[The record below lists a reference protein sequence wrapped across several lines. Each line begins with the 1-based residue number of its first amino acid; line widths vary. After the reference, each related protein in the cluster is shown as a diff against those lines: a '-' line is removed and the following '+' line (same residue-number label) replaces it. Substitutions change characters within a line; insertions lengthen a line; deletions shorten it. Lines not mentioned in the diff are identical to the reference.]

1 MATQILGNHLSLK
14 RDLAYVGPVSV
25 PDRLEFR
32 KTKFPTSTLVLCLHF
47 PLCPDLGGTDGS
59 LRIQHFPATSPI
71 FRYSPGKAVLSLL
84 YCTGLEII
92 KAYREVLWW
101 CCTNETQQ
109 LRYLSSPTKDK
120 VFSVSRLLHL
130 SLLHSLLSRKFW
142 CQGMCMYTCSAKCC
156 REQINTASLHNIRM

>member
-32 KTKFPTSTLVLCLHF
+32 KTKFPTSTLVLCLHS

-59 LRIQHFPATSPI
+59 LSIQHFPATSPK
-71 FRYSPGKAVLSLL
+71 FSYSPGRAVLKLL
-84 YCTGLEII
+84 YCTGLEIR
-92 KAYREVLWW
+92 KAYTEVLCW
-101 CCTNETQQ
+101 CCTNEIQHV
-109 LRYLSSPTKDK
+109 RYPIKYEPP
-120 VFSVSRLLHL
+120 VFSYSKLLHP

-142 CQGMCMYTCSAKCC
+142 CQGMCMYTCYAKCC
-156 REQINTASLHNIRM
+156 REQINTASLHNIHM